1 MKDICRYILSKLYRI
16 ERLAQNKTSV
26 GTPCNIEL
34 VNTLPTVLAPIL
46 AGAPIIN
53 RF

>member
-1 MKDICRYILSKLYRI
+1 MKDIYQYILSKLYRL
-16 ERLAQNKTSV
+16 ERLAQTKTSV
-26 GTPCNIEL
+26 GTPCSIEL

-46 AGAPIIN
+46 ASAPIIN